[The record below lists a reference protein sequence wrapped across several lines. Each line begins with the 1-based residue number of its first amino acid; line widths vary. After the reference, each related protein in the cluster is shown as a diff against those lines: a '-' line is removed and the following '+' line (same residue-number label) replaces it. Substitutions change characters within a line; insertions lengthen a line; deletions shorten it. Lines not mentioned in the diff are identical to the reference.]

1 MKNDPP
7 AKYLILPIDSLHP
20 QNVHINQNTGNFGK
34 TNRNYFHALNI
45 SGSFN
50 PLVLTAHLNI
60 FFNRFLPGVE
70 QQGAPGFFK
79 GVGKGVAG
87 VVVKPVGGV
96 FDSVSVILDGF
107 RRVTQYGTQR
117 AERVR
122 PPRSSIPSEV

>member
-1 MKNDPP
+1 M
-7 AKYLILPIDSLHP
+7 
-20 QNVHINQNTGNFGK
+20 
-34 TNRNYFHALNI
+34 NI

-50 PLVLTAHLNI
+50 PFILTAHLNI
-60 FFNRFLPGVE
+60 FFHCFLPGVE